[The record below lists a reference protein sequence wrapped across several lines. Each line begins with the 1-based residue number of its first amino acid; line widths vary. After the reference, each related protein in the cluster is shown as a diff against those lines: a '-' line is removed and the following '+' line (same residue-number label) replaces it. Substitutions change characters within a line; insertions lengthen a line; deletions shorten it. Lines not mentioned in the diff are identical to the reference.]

1 MNISSANGGSAVWSR
16 KPDPEA
22 VPAADPLPN
31 PAPAGKLVPAP
42 GNNLALRVASALVLA
57 PLAVVAAWYGGWLFA
72 LFWGIAAIA
81 VLWEWISLVAGPGHR
96 LMFSASASALAVAA
110 LVDWR
115 DRPAVAILLVGLGAL
130 AASIFAPR
138 TRRRWVTAGILYAG
152 IMMLAPMLL
161 RGDSAYGF
169 AAMVFLFAIVWG
181 TDILAYFGGRTFGG
195 PKLLPAVS
203 PKKTWSG
210 GICGAL
216 GAMALSVAGAAWF
229 GAGNLTAI
237 AILALVLS
245 VAAQAGDFLESW
257 VKRQFGAKDASHL
270 IPGHGG
276 VMDRLDGFWAAA
288 LIGCLIGL
296 ARGGFDGAARGL
308 LVW

>member
-1 MNISSANGGSAVWSR
+1 MPG
-16 KPDPEA
+16 
-22 VPAADPLPN
+22 ADPMSN
-31 PAPAGKLVPAP
+31 PGDAGKLTSVP
-42 GNNLALRVASALVLA
+42 GNNLALRIASAVVLA
-57 PLAVVAAWYGGWLFA
+57 PLALAAAWYGGWLFA
-72 LFWGIAAIA
+72 LFWGVAAIA
-81 VLWEWISLVAGPGHR
+81 VLWEWIAMVAGPGQR
-96 LMFSASASALAVAA
+96 LMFSLCAGALAIAA
-110 LVDWR
+110 LLDWG
-115 DRPAVAILLVGLGAL
+115 DHPGLATLLVGLGAF

-138 TRRRWVTAGILYAG
+138 ARRGWIGFGILYAG
-152 IMMLAPMLL
+152 IMLHAPMLL
-161 RGDSAYGF
+161 RHDAAYGF
-169 AAMVFLFAIVWG
+169 QAMVFLFAIVWA
-181 TDILAYFGGRTFGG
+181 TDILAYFGGRAIGG

-216 GAMALSVAGAAWF
+216 GAMALSVAGAAWL
-229 GAGNLTAI
+229 GVVNLTAI

-257 VKRQFGAKDASHL
+257 VKRRFGAKDASQL

-288 LIGCLIGL
+288 LVGSLIGL
-296 ARGGFDGAARGL
+296 ARGGFEDAARGL